1 MTICVEIVG
10 LLTMLIFCFIGIWSF
25 IILNQLLGQFRYKNY
40 LMEKLI
46 QIISYNSKKSNDSD
60 ENINSNDTYDSTE
73 PIKNNNV
80 SKMFAKDEDNLN
92 A

>member
-1 MTICVEIVG
+1 MTICLEIVG

-46 QIISYNSKKSNDSD
+46 QSINYNSKKNNDPS
-60 ENINSNDTYDSTE
+60 EIINDNDTYDSTE
-73 PIKNNNV
+73 SIKNSNV
-80 SKMFAKDEDNLN
+80 SKIFEKDEDNLN

>member
-1 MTICVEIVG
+1 MTICLEIVG

-46 QIISYNSKKSNDSD
+46 QSITYNSKKNNDPG
-60 ENINSNDTYDSTE
+60 EIINDNDTYNSTE
-73 PIKNNNV
+73 SIKNNNV

>member
-1 MTICVEIVG
+1 MIICLEIVG

-46 QIISYNSKKSNDSD
+46 QSISYNSKKNNDSN
-60 ENINSNDTYDSTE
+60 ENMNNNTYDSTE
-73 PIKNNNV
+73 SIENSNV
-80 SKMFAKDEDNLN
+80 SKIFAKDENNLN

>member
-1 MTICVEIVG
+1 MTICLQIVG

-25 IILNQLLGQFRYKNY
+25 IILNQLLGQSRYKNY

-46 QIISYNSKKSNDSD
+46 QSIAYNSKKNTDPD
-60 ENINSNDTYDSTE
+60 EIIDDNDTYDSTE
-73 PIKNNNV
+73 SIKNSNV

>member
-1 MTICVEIVG
+1 MILCLEIVG

-46 QIISYNSKKSNDSD
+46 QSISYNSKKNNDST
-60 ENINSNDTYDSTE
+60 EIINDNNTYDSTE
-73 PIKNNNV
+73 SVKNSNV
-80 SKMFAKDEDNLN
+80 SNIFEKDEDNLN

>member
-1 MTICVEIVG
+1 MIICLEIVG

-25 IILNQLLGQFRYKNY
+25 ILFNQLLGQFRYKNY

-46 QIISYNSKKSNDSD
+46 QSISYNSKKNNDST
-60 ENINSNDTYDSTE
+60 EIINDNGTYDSSE
-73 PIKNNNV
+73 SVKNSNV
-80 SKMFAKDEDNLN
+80 SNIFKKDEDNLN